1 MELKGFKQTT
11 PFEEAIEQIERI
23 IEALEPG
30 KVVRLPDIIGKNA
43 DRAITKATITLLKK
57 YGITYLED

>member
-1 MELKGFKQTT
+1 MKGFKQTT
-11 PFEEAIEQIERI
+11 SFEETIEVIERI

-30 KVVRLPDIIGKNA
+30 KIIHLRDIIGKNA
-43 DRAITKATITLLKK
+43 DRAITKATVMLLKK

>member
-1 MELKGFKQTT
+1 MKEFKQTT
-11 PFEEAIEQIERI
+11 PFEETVEQIEGI

-30 KVVRLPDIIGKNA
+30 KVIHLHDIIGKNA
-43 DRAITKATITLLKK
+43 DRAITKATVMLLKK